1 VLTVTIMTRGGD
13 TQSGRCHD
21 AWVHV
26 LLLAETLPDAERLA
40 SAWRDAAPHADTEA
54 RAVPLPG
61 GASLTAS
68 QPDGPGHGAGHGAGG
83 GGVLL
88 AGAAIPV
95 GRPAAVG
102 PQDVGPAH
110 PGPSAPGPAPSAL
123 PRAEAAA
130 LSAAAERADVVVAY
144 VTRLDGD
151 GLHRGVV
158 VEAAAAAAPHAVPVV
173 VVTERSEVSRREWST
188 AGLSGVHEVA
198 DGDVVRVARTWT
210 PAWTR

>member
-1 VLTVTIMTRGGD
+1 MRP
-13 TQSGRCHD
+13 
-21 AWVHV
+21 VHV

-40 SAWRDAAPHADTEA
+40 SAWRAAAPHATTEA
-54 RAVPLPG
+54 REVRVPGSSGTSDGGSGDG
-61 GASLTAS
+61 GAPAA
-68 QPDGPGHGAGHGAGG
+68 PGHLAGPAG

-88 AGAAIPV
+88 AGTAIPV

-110 PGPSAPGPAPSAL
+110 PGPTAPGPAPSAL
-123 PRAEAAA
+123 PRGEGVALAEAAA
-130 LSAAAERADVVVAY
+130 GADVVVAY

-151 GLHRGVV
+151 RLHRGVV

-188 AGLSGVHEVA
+188 AGLSGVHEAA
-198 DGDVVRVARTWT
+198 DGDVARVARTWT
-210 PAWTR
+210 PGWAH

>member
-1 VLTVTIMTRGGD
+1 
-13 TQSGRCHD
+13 
-21 AWVHV
+21 VHV
-26 LLLAETLPDAERLA
+26 LLLAETLPDAERVA
-40 SAWRDAAPHADTEA
+40 AAWHDAAPHAVTET
-54 RAVPLPG
+54 RAVRLPG
-61 GASLTAS
+61 AVGGLGSRAVEQAA
-68 QPDGPGHGAGHGAGG
+68 GPAHGG
-83 GGVLL
+83 GAGVLL

-102 PQDVGPAH
+102 PQEVGPAH

-123 PRAEAAA
+123 PRAEGAA
-130 LSAAAERADVVVAY
+130 LTEAAGRADVVVAY

-151 GLHRGVV
+151 ALHRGVV

>member
-1 VLTVTIMTRGGD
+1 MRL
-13 TQSGRCHD
+13 
-21 AWVHV
+21 VHV

-40 SAWRDAAPHADTEA
+40 SAWRAAAPHATTEA
-54 RAVPLPG
+54 REVRLPG
-61 GASLTAS
+61 AVEASAGGS
-68 QPDGPGHGAGHGAGG
+68 APAGPPAPGLGHGAGG

-88 AGAAIPV
+88 AGAEIPV
-95 GRPAAVG
+95 GPPAAVG

-123 PRAEAAA
+123 PRAEGALLAEAAA
-130 LSAAAERADVVVAY
+130 RADVVVAY
-144 VTRLDGD
+144 VTRLDGE

-158 VEAAAAAAPHAVPVV
+158 VEASAAAAPHAVPVV

-188 AGLSGVHEVA
+188 AGLSGVHEVSG
-198 DGDVVRVARTWT
+198 GDVVRVARTWT

>member
-1 VLTVTIMTRGGD
+1 
-13 TQSGRCHD
+13 
-21 AWVHV
+21 VHV
-26 LLLAETLPDAERLA
+26 LLLAETLPDAERVA
-40 SAWRDAAPHADTEA
+40 AAWHDAAPHAVTET
-54 RAVPLPG
+54 RAVRLPG
-61 GASLTAS
+61 A
-68 QPDGPGHGAGHGAGG
+68 AGG
-83 GGVLL
+83 LGSRAVEQAAGPAHGGSAGVLL

-102 PQDVGPAH
+102 PQEVGPAH

-123 PRAEAAA
+123 PRAEGAA
-130 LSAAAERADVVVAY
+130 LTESAGRADVVVAY

-151 GLHRGVV
+151 ALHRGVV

>member
-1 VLTVTIMTRGGD
+1 M
-13 TQSGRCHD
+13 
-21 AWVHV
+21 HV

-40 SAWRDAAPHADTEA
+40 SAWRDAAPYAGTEA
-54 RAVPLPG
+54 RAVRLPG
-61 GASLTAS
+61 SAG
-68 QPDGPGHGAGHGAGG
+68 GPGSGGGPQTRDPAAELAAGPGHGAGG

-95 GRPAAVG
+95 GRRPPSGRRRSA
-102 PQDVGPAH
+102 PPI

-123 PRAEAAA
+123 PRAEGAA

-198 DGDVVRVARTWT
+198 DGDILRVARTWT

>member
-1 VLTVTIMTRGGD
+1 MTCGGD
-13 TQSGRCHD
+13 TKSGRCHD

-40 SAWRDAAPHADTEA
+40 SAWRAAAPHAETEA
-54 RAVPLPG
+54 RAVRLPG
-61 GASLTAS
+61 AAGALGTSGMRAAEQATA
-68 QPDGPGHGAGHGAGG
+68 PAHGTTG

-123 PRAEAAA
+123 PRVEGDA
-130 LSAAAERADVVVAY
+130 LTAAAERADVVVAY

-151 GLHRGVV
+151 ELHRGVV

-173 VVTERSEVSRREWST
+173 VVTGRSEVSRREWST

-198 DGDVVRVARTWT
+198 DGDVARVARTWT

>member
-1 VLTVTIMTRGGD
+1 M
-13 TQSGRCHD
+13 
-21 AWVHV
+21 HV

-40 SAWRDAAPHADTEA
+40 SAWRDAAPHAGTEA
-54 RAVPLPG
+54 RAVRLPG
-61 GASLTAS
+61 PAGSAAGSAAGS
-68 QPDGPGHGAGHGAGG
+68 SADQAAAPGHGAGG

-102 PQDVGPAH
+102 PQEVGPAH
-110 PGPSAPGPAPSAL
+110 PGPSTPGPAPSAL
-123 PRAEAAA
+123 PRAEGAA
-130 LSAAAERADVVVAY
+130 LSEAAEHADVVVAY

>member
-1 VLTVTIMTRGGD
+1 MTR
-13 TQSGRCHD
+13 SPRRCHH
-21 AWVHV
+21 ARVHV

-40 SAWRDAAPHADTEA
+40 SAWRAAAPHTRTEA
-54 RAVPLPG
+54 REVRVPG
-61 GASLTAS
+61 GAGALAGT
-68 QPDGPGHGAGHGAGG
+68 PEPGAGHGASP

-95 GRPAAVG
+95 GPPAAVG
-102 PQDVGPAH
+102 PQDVGPVH

-123 PRAEAAA
+123 PRAEGAA
-130 LSAAAERADVVVAY
+130 LSEAAARADVVVAY
-144 VTRLDGD
+144 VTRLDGE

-173 VVTERSEVSRREWST
+173 AVTGRSEVSRREWST

-198 DGDVVRVARTWT
+198 HGDVARVARTWT
-210 PAWTR
+210 PGWTR

>member
-1 VLTVTIMTRGGD
+1 M
-13 TQSGRCHD
+13 
-21 AWVHV
+21 HV

-40 SAWRDAAPHADTEA
+40 SAWRAAAPHAETEA
-54 RAVPLPG
+54 RAVRLPG
-61 GASLTAS
+61 SAG
-68 QPDGPGHGAGHGAGG
+68 GHGSGGARAGEQITAPAHGTG

-123 PRAEAAA
+123 PRAEGDA
-130 LSAAAERADVVVAY
+130 LMAAAERADVVVAY

-151 GLHRGVV
+151 GLHHGVV

-173 VVTERSEVSRREWST
+173 VVTGRSEVSRREWST

-198 DGDVVRVARTWT
+198 DGDVARVARTWT

>member
-1 VLTVTIMTRGGD
+1 MTRGGD

-40 SAWRDAAPHADTEA
+40 SAWRDAAPHTDTEA
-54 RAVPLPG
+54 RGVPLPG
-61 GASLTAS
+61 GAGAS
-68 QPDGPGHGAGHGAGG
+68 ADQAAVPGHGAGG

-123 PRAEAAA
+123 PRAAGAA
-130 LSAAAERADVVVAY
+130 LSEAAGRADVVVAY

>member
-1 VLTVTIMTRGGD
+1 M
-13 TQSGRCHD
+13 
-21 AWVHV
+21 HV

-40 SAWRDAAPHADTEA
+40 SAWRDAAPHAGTETREVRLPGPVRA
-54 RAVPLPG
+54 RAGGPTPG
-61 GASLTAS
+61 TARAGEGTGE
-68 QPDGPGHGAGHGAGG
+68 QAGPGRGAGG

-95 GRPAAVG
+95 GPPAAVG
-102 PQDVGPAH
+102 PEDVGPAH

-123 PRAEAAA
+123 PRAEGAQLREAAA
-130 LSAAAERADVVVAY
+130 RADVVVAY

-151 GLHRGVV
+151 ELHRGVV

-188 AGLSGVHEVA
+188 AGLSGVHETA
-198 DGDVVRVARTWT
+198 GGDVARVARTWT
-210 PAWTR
+210 PGWAR

>member
-1 VLTVTIMTRGGD
+1 M
-13 TQSGRCHD
+13 
-21 AWVHV
+21 HV

-40 SAWRDAAPHADTEA
+40 SAWRAAAPHAGTEA
-54 RAVPLPG
+54 RAVLVPG
-61 GASLTAS
+61 ARSASTGGPGAG
-68 QPDGPGHGAGHGAGG
+68 PDGPPVHEAGGSG

-95 GRPAAVG
+95 GRPDSVG

-130 LSAAAERADVVVAY
+130 LAAVAAGADVVVAY
-144 VTRLDGD
+144 VTLLDGD

-173 VVTERSEVSRREWST
+173 VVTERSQVSRREWST

-198 DGDVVRVARTWT
+198 DGDVARVARTWT
-210 PAWTR
+210 PAWAR

>member
-1 VLTVTIMTRGGD
+1 M
-13 TQSGRCHD
+13 
-21 AWVHV
+21 HV

-40 SAWRDAAPHADTEA
+40 SAWRAAAPHVRTEA
-54 RAVPLPG
+54 RAVRLAG
-61 GASLTAS
+61 SAGSAASSAAGS
-68 QPDGPGHGAGHGAGG
+68 AGRPAAGPSAGQAAAPGHGPAG

-123 PRAEAAA
+123 PRAEGAA
-130 LSAAAERADVVVAY
+130 LSEAAGRADVVVAY

-198 DGDVVRVARTWT
+198 DGDVARVARTWT

>member
-1 VLTVTIMTRGGD
+1 
-13 TQSGRCHD
+13 
-21 AWVHV
+21 VHV

-40 SAWRDAAPHADTEA
+40 SAWHDAAPHTTIVA
-54 RAVPLPG
+54 REVRLPG
-61 GASLTAS
+61 PARVPATGPTLGAAQGSE
-68 QPDGPGHGAGHGAGG
+68 PGHGVGG

-95 GRPAAVG
+95 GPPAAVG
-102 PQDVGPAH
+102 PTDVGPAV

-123 PRAEAAA
+123 PRGDGAALTEAAG
-130 LSAAAERADVVVAY
+130 RADVVVAY
-144 VTRLDGD
+144 VTRLDGEE
-151 GLHRGVV
+151 LHRGVV

-173 VVTERSEVSRREWST
+173 VVTGRSEVSRREWST
-188 AGLSGVHEVA
+188 AGLSGVHEVT

>member
-1 VLTVTIMTRGGD
+1 MPG
-13 TQSGRCHD
+13 
-21 AWVHV
+21 VHV
-26 LLLAETLPDAERLA
+26 LMLAETLPDAERLA
-40 SAWRDAAPHADTEA
+40 SAWHAAAPHTGTEA
-54 RAVPLPG
+54 RAVRLPG
-61 GASLTAS
+61 AAGGLGSDGPRAGAPGGEPAAA
-68 QPDGPGHGAGHGAGG
+68 PGHGAG

-88 AGAAIPV
+88 AGAEIPV

-102 PQDVGPAH
+102 PQDAGPAH

-123 PRAEAAA
+123 PRAEGAA
-130 LSAAAERADVVVAY
+130 LGEAAGRADVVVAY

-173 VVTERSEVSRREWST
+173 VVTGRSEVSRREWST
-188 AGLSGVHEVA
+188 AGLSGVHEVT
-198 DGDVVRVARTWT
+198 DGDVARVARTWT